1 MSASS
6 PVDYSTSSSVDS
18 PSFCCVVCGG
28 PTRHYHYSV
37 PSCNGCRSFFR
48 RTVLAR
54 KFYACVN
61 GHRKCEITKGVRCRS
76 CRFDRCILSGINPTG
91 IDFTDE
97 GTVTNSLRFYSA
109 YRKMLTGTHA
119 SLAVKAVWKDPAET
133 LLEELLLVEEYLGI
147 LRMSGFDP
155 SGFRGFT
162 LSDIVRHNSGILS
175 ASPKDYASGREHLPE
190 YLKPFWMLIN
200 VLTGIEG
207 VRQLPFFHR
216 LSLNDQ
222 EALLRHVAVP
232 SMMLIEAFY
241 SFVQHSSTLMMPDG
255 LLPIKAPGVP
265 PTNLDYDNF
274 CRVMDPFERLQPSE
288 AEFALIRAI

>member
-1 MSASS
+1 A
-6 PVDYSTSSSVDS
+6 
-18 PSFCCVVCGG
+18 
-28 PTRHYHYSV
+28 
-37 PSCNGCRSFFR
+37 
-48 RTVLAR
+48 A
-54 KFYACVN
+54 
-61 GHRKCEITKGVRCRS
+61 
-76 CRFDRCILSGINPTG
+76 
-91 IDFTDE
+91 
-97 GTVTNSLRFYSA
+97 
-109 YRKMLTGTHA
+109 
-119 SLAVKAVWKDPAET
+119 WKDPAET

-175 ASPKDYASGREHLPE
+175 ASPKDYVSGREHLPE

-207 VRQLPFFHR
+207 VRQLPFFQR

-232 SMMLIEAFY
+232 SMMLLEAFY

-255 LLPIKAPGVP
+255 LLPIKAPGRP

-288 AEFALIRAI
+288 TEFALIRGIVCAQPACNGLSSEGRTIISEAQQKYASLLLRCMCAGSDAAVGAKRFAEAMLLVESYAYFAQRRREHFMVVALAAGGHPAKIFDEL